1 MQPGSFLFVKCKA
14 ERIPDMNKE
23 HILLSISM
31 LISGR
36 DEMEKSLNSLLY
48 FKNAFSTEIILV
60 DTGCNVAQRALAERY
75 ADKII
80 DFTWC
85 NDFAVARNAGL
96 KEAQG
101 EWFMFLDD
109 DEWFDNPQEIIR
121 FFQTGEYKNYNS
133 ASYVIRNYLDMQ
145 GISYVT
151 SYPSRMVKREKN
163 TKFVGKVH
171 EYLSPFAK
179 PVKKFTDFVHHYGYA
194 FTSPQDQVAHAWR
207 NIEPLLEMR
216 KESPGNTRWMYQLG
230 QEYFAIKNY
239 EKTVK
244 ACQESLSDWKRY
256 RDKVEYYPVH
266 IGTLYGYILF
276 SLEYMGK
283 YQEEEEWLNK
293 AFNESVNAEKAM
305 EVSNVFYCLAGAR
318 LYGLLEK
325 EEQCLEY
332 FKKYIDG
339 LLKFKNDRNVMEI
352 DTAGIVSNVFHNVYY
367 SEAVLICLPTLLR
380 NKEYKFA
387 KKSFE
392 RIDWKERDVF
402 FRVTWAKKIIDTC
415 CDANFQSFYEEIL
428 QKFTDGEGI
437 HEMYPVLKSL
447 QEEYAQDRENGKL
460 KNLRRMVVGLDNEHF
475 YVQASKIIWEWEE
488 GQKDKERIKGYFQN
502 IFTKCPDH
510 IFEVEDQ
517 AWEIAKE
524 ISLQIEPFLMQLD
537 YRTWRRAL
545 ESMEHWGSSED
556 WDKWNSRVREWKSRE
571 DIRYDLFD
579 IKYMG
584 SNLAKITKKTESLP
598 EIENQLWTYADMVCE
613 FYRPYYREDVL
624 QENSMGLP
632 DELQLALELRELRD
646 YRKSGQE
653 RNALETM
660 KKCLGVYPKLD
671 KTMLVYA
678 EMLRDKMKKQSVE
691 MDEAKKELLQMAST
705 LKEMAKKQIT
715 LGNVEAAK
723 QILLQT
729 QQYVPEDEEIRNIL
743 KDLDT
748 SSHG

>member
-1 MQPGSFLFVKCKA
+1 
-14 ERIPDMNKE
+14 MNKE

-36 DEMEKSLNSLLY
+36 DEMEKSLHSLLF
-48 FKNAFSTEIILV
+48 FKNAFPTEIILV
-60 DTGCNVAQRALAERY
+60 DTGCNEQQRALAEQY
-75 ADKII
+75 ADKIV

-85 NDFAVARNAGL
+85 NDFAAARNAGL
-96 KEAQG
+96 REAQG

-109 DEWFDNPQEIIR
+109 DEWFDDPQEIIR
-121 FFQTGEYKNYNS
+121 FFRSGEYKNYNS
-133 ASYVIRNYLDMQ
+133 ASYVIRNYLDLQ

-163 TKFVGKVH
+163 TKFIGKVH
-171 EYLSPFAK
+171 EYLSPFEK
-179 PVKKFTDFVHHYGYA
+179 PVKEFTDFVHHYGYA
-194 FTSPQDQVAHAWR
+194 FTSLQDQVAHAWR

-239 EKTVK
+239 DKTVK
-244 ACQESLSDWKRY
+244 ACQESLADWEQYKN
-256 RDKVEYYPVH
+256 KVEYYPVH

-283 YQEEEEWLNK
+283 YQEEEEWLKK
-293 AFNESVNAEKAM
+293 AFSEPLNAGKAM
-305 EVSNVFYCLAGAR
+305 EVSIVFYCLAGAR
-318 LYGLLEK
+318 LYGLLGK
-325 EEQCLEY
+325 EEQCIDY

-339 LLKFKNDRNVMEI
+339 LLKFKNNRSLMET

-367 SEAVLICLPTLLR
+367 SETVLICLPLLL
-380 NKEYKFA
+380 NKKEFKLA
-387 KKSFE
+387 QESLE
-392 RIDWKERDVF
+392 RIDWKERDAF
-402 FRVTWAKKIIDTC
+402 SRVAWAKKITDTC
-415 CDANFQSFYEEIL
+415 CDTEYQPFYEEIL
-428 QKFTDGEGI
+428 RKFTEEEGI
-437 HEMYPVLKSL
+437 HEMYPVFQSL
-447 QEEYAQDRENGKL
+447 QEEYTQDRENNKL
-460 KNLRRMVVGLDNEHF
+460 HKLRRLVSGLDNDHF
-475 YVQASKIIWEWEE
+475 YVQTSKIIWEWEE
-488 GQKDKERIKGYFQN
+488 GQKDEDRIKGHFRI

-517 AWEIAKE
+517 AWEIARS
-524 ISLQIEPFLMQLD
+524 ISLAIEPYLMQMD
-537 YRTWRRAL
+537 YRIWRRAL
-545 ESMEHWGSSED
+545 ESMEHWGSCED
-556 WDKWNSRVREWKSRE
+556 WDKWNSRIREWKSRE

-584 SNLAKITKKTESLP
+584 SNLAKITKKTESLS
-598 EIENQLWTYADMVCE
+598 ELENQLWAYADMVYE

-624 QENSMGLP
+624 QENSIGLP
-632 DELQLALELRELRD
+632 DELQLALELRELRG

-671 KTMLVYA
+671 KTLLVYA
-678 EMLRDKMKKQSVE
+678 EMLRDEMKKQTVE
-691 MDEAKKELLQMAST
+691 ADEAKKELLQMAST

-743 KDLDT
+743 KELENR
-748 SSHG
+748 